1 MRQVCLRLLLLSILF
16 VISTAVRAA
25 ISCNITSAGFASAY
39 VPSTATTNVTQSSFT
54 TTCQR
59 NLAGDPTTITY
70 TVRASNGNNPAG
82 NQNRA
87 RIGATANLIL
97 YDLFQDS
104 GCSVV
109 WRNNA
114 GNQITDTIPVLTGF
128 APASKTT
135 SYWGCIPGSQVV
147 AAGTYTD
154 QFTMTLRNGATVL
167 VLNAPANVSIV
178 TPASCSISTAPTNM
192 TLAYVALGPI
202 VNASTP
208 IGVLCTNL
216 LPYTMSLGVT
226 NPIFSVANGIRYSL
240 TLSATSATGNGFAQ
254 AYSIAAS
261 AVAGQAG
268 TCATSTCA
276 AASNVHTLTVS
287 Y

>member
-1 MRQVCLRLLLLSILF
+1 MRQVCLRLLLLSMLLI
-16 VISTAVRAA
+16 ISTAVRAA

-167 VLNAPANVSIV
+167 V
-178 TPASCSISTAPTNM
+178 
-192 TLAYVALGPI
+192 
-202 VNASTP
+202 
-208 IGVLCTNL
+208 
-216 LPYTMSLGVT
+216 
-226 NPIFSVANGIRYSL
+226 
-240 TLSATSATGNGFAQ
+240 
-254 AYSIAAS
+254 
-261 AVAGQAG
+261 
-268 TCATSTCA
+268 
-276 AASNVHTLTVS
+276 
-287 Y
+287 